1 MYAAGAD
8 SQLRQG
14 DICAIEHIP
23 IWYFTKASVLKSP
36 GDTADSIVIPTW
48 DRAAKSEDGRSL
60 VAVGSQCCDLEN
72 PAKGNRIGI
81 LVAPLMKVP
90 ASPAKESEKYTEIMS
105 SREVDPGIGAYRWM
119 QLFPFL
125 LPGSDGQDAIPV
137 VADMSALT
145 TMAPAPRAVDVL
157 QRSRLWTLED
167 SERDLF
173 RIKLAAMVGRP
184 PSPE

>member
-1 MYAAGAD
+1 MKTPGGA
-8 SQLRQG
+8 
-14 DICAIEHIP
+14 
-23 IWYFTKASVLKSP
+23 
-36 GDTADSIVIPTW
+36 ADSIVIPTW
-48 DRAAKSEDGRSL
+48 DRAAKIGDGRSL
-60 VAVGSQCCDLEN
+60 VVVASQCCDLEN

-90 ASPAKESEKYTEIMS
+90 ASPAKEADKYEEIMS
-105 SREVDPGIGAYRWM
+105 SREVDPGIGAYRWI

-125 LPGSDGQDAIPV
+125 LPGEEDQGVMPV

-145 TMAPAPRAVDVL
+145 TMAPAPKAVEEL

-167 SERDLF
+167 GERDSF

-184 PSPE
+184 PTAQ